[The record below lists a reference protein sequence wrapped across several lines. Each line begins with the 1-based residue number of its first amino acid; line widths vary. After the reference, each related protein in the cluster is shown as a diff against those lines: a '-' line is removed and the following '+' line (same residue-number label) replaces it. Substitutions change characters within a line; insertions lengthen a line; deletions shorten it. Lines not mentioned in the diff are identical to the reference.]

1 MKCDELKP
9 LLFSLNELSFID
21 ESAVQKNF
29 ENPHDHAVYKA
40 TEVDAA
46 ITELKQK
53 LQDQCI
59 SCPVKMQEDDVVAE
73 LKAKLAEQEA
83 EFVNKKKINAF
94 DCICVTDVRISP
106 IKQIEGLTH
115 TKALAEI
122 VFNDQL
128 LIRGIRVVE
137 GENGLYISYPYP
149 FHTTTGE
156 DGQQR
161 SSVFPITTVLRDN
174 VEAVVLEKY
183 NDTVN
188 NEKVTNK

>member
-1 MKCDELKP
+1 M
-9 LLFSLNELSFID
+9 NEQ
-21 ESAVQKNF
+21 QKN
-29 ENPHDHAVYKA
+29 EQR
-40 TEVDAA
+40 T
-46 ITELKQK
+46 T
-53 LQDQCI
+53 
-59 SCPVKMQEDDVVAE
+59 
-73 LKAKLAEQEA
+73 EQETDRM
-83 EFVNKKKINAF
+83 NKKKINAF

-149 FHTTTGE
+149 FHPTSGE

-161 SSVFPITTVLRDN
+161 SSVFPITKVLRDH
-174 VEAVVLEKY
+174 VESVVIEKY
-183 NDTVN
+183 QDSIN
-188 NEKVTNK
+188 NEKVVNK